1 MVSRKSE
8 SVTGQPEAPWQP
20 PPGELRSARQQV
32 AEPQSADPHARG
44 LPPGPHGEGCPH
56 SRGPQARPSVPDP
69 QTGPGGGSWAPR
81 ARGGHAGRGWGTLPS
96 FMFANRSFSW

>member
-20 PPGELRSARQQV
+20 PPGELRSAHQQV
-32 AEPQSADPHARG
+32 AEPQSADPHAFRLARMG
-44 LPPGPHGEGCPH
+44 RAVRTHEGPRPGRQCRTH
-56 SRGPQARPSVPDP
+56 RQAR
-69 QTGPGGGSWAPR
+69 GGSWAPR